1 MKQKKKDISLLE
13 AREEQERNGVN
24 FKLTWANK
32 DINYSAFN
40 TKVLAERDGD
50 ASEVVNNK
58 YKVLNGQRMHNILK
72 VLYSGLEKSDE
83 VSSTYPEDMQKKL
96 KIKYVDIICA
106 NDREEFRNLAQ
117 ANKNWNTSMK
127 YSTNVNRRLVKS
139 LLYDVNR
146 NND

>member
-1 MKQKKKDISLLE
+1 M
-13 AREEQERNGVN
+13 
-24 FKLTWANK
+24 TWANK

-106 NDREEFRNLAQ
+106 NDREEFRKLAQ

>member
-1 MKQKKKDISLLE
+1 M
-13 AREEQERNGVN
+13 
-24 FKLTWANK
+24 TWANK

-72 VLYSGLEKSDE
+72 VLDSGLEKSDE

-106 NDREEFRNLAQ
+106 NDREEFRKLAQ